1 MWPQYSALHD
11 KDRRIQGS
19 QCPAAPRCGS
29 GLRAFLLSDV
39 DQKQGIAGLRFC
51 GVCVVVL
58 PCEVRLDVTGWGA
71 GLGRANSTC
80 CGNCF
85 TACLASGCTSR
96 LRADVGLKP
105 AFLQHGSE
113 TGGGGLLALPTPR
126 FFGSFAG
133 LLVTYSPIPESF
145 CRRQNLQVS
154 LSFIK
159 FIILASNLFLIF
171 FLGSES
177 WISH

>member
-58 PCEVRLDVTGWGA
+58 PCEVRLDVTGWEA

-113 TGGGGLLALPTPR
+113 TGGAASSPHPTLLWQLRRIACDLLPNSR
-126 FFGSFAG
+126 VF
-133 LLVTYSPIPESF
+133 
-145 CRRQNLQVS
+145 LQEA
-154 LSFIK
+154 K
-159 FIILASNLFLIF
+159 PPGIF
-171 FLGSES
+171 VLHQ
-177 WISH
+177 IHHPCI